1 MGEEAAGAVAL
12 CERAAVFCR
21 HPDTECVLLPCAD
34 CHEAAIGC
42 TELGREAIVYVELLV
57 HELLLPVL
65 IIAAMPC
72 RVKKRA
78 ACDARE
84 KYPCHDGLKQGALY
98 VSISPMQTANT
109 KEELRAML
117 APQRGKRIVFVPTM
131 GALHEGHAT
140 LLRQAR
146 ELAGAD
152 GCVVASVFLNPVQFD
167 NAGDLATYPK
177 TPAQDLET
185 CDKCGVDVVF
195 MPSPDT
201 MYCGDRSIVLEE
213 NHLSTVLCG
222 ASRPGHFA
230 GVCLVVCKLFNLVQP
245 TDAIFG
251 KKDYQQL
258 AILRRMVR
266 DLDIP
271 ITIHGAEIVR
281 GDDGLALSSRNV
293 RLTPEHRTA
302 APAIRRNL
310 LSARDAYA
318 SGENADAICATLR
331 ANLEAIPGVRC
342 DYVELVDA
350 ETLHEVTSPHRLA
363 LLAVAAW
370 FGDVRLIDNIELSR
384 S

>member
-1 MGEEAAGAVAL
+1 
-12 CERAAVFCR
+12 
-21 HPDTECVLLPCAD
+21 
-34 CHEAAIGC
+34 
-42 TELGREAIVYVELLV
+42 
-57 HELLLPVL
+57 
-65 IIAAMPC
+65 
-72 RVKKRA
+72 
-78 ACDARE
+78 
-84 KYPCHDGLKQGALY
+84 
-98 VSISPMQTANT
+98 MQTAYT
-109 KEELRAML
+109 KEELRAIL
-117 APQRGKRIVFVPTM
+117 APQRGRRIVLVPTM
-131 GALHEGHAT
+131 GALHEGHAS

-146 ELAGAD
+146 LLAGDD

-177 TPAQDLET
+177 TPRQDLET

-201 MYCGDRSIVLEE
+201 MYCADRSITLEE
-213 NHLSTVLCG
+213 THLSTVLCG

-230 GVCLVVCKLFNLVQP
+230 GVCLVVNKLFNLVQP

-258 AILRRMVR
+258 AILRRLVR

-271 ITIHGAEIVR
+271 VTIHGAEIVR
-281 GDDGLALSSRNV
+281 GEDGLALSSRNV
-293 RLTPEHRTA
+293 RLTPEHRAA
-302 APAIRRNL
+302 APGIRRSL
-310 LSARDAYA
+310 LDAKEAYA
-318 SGENADAICATLR
+318 AGAEISAVCECVRQT
-331 ANLEAIPGVRC
+331 LEAIPGVRC

-350 ETLHEVTSPHRLA
+350 VTLHEVTDPHRLA

>member
-1 MGEEAAGAVAL
+1 
-12 CERAAVFCR
+12 
-21 HPDTECVLLPCAD
+21 
-34 CHEAAIGC
+34 
-42 TELGREAIVYVELLV
+42 
-57 HELLLPVL
+57 
-65 IIAAMPC
+65 
-72 RVKKRA
+72 
-78 ACDARE
+78 
-84 KYPCHDGLKQGALY
+84 
-98 VSISPMQTANT
+98 MQTAHT
-109 KEELRAML
+109 KEELRALL
-117 APQRGKRIVFVPTM
+117 APWRGKRMVLVPTM
-131 GALHEGHAT
+131 GALHEGHAS

-146 ELAGAD
+146 ELAGAE

-177 TPAQDLET
+177 TPMQDLEI
-185 CDKCGVDVVF
+185 CDKCGVDLVF

-201 MYCGDRSIVLEE
+201 MYCADRSIILEE
-213 NHLSTVLCG
+213 THLSTVLCG

-230 GVCLVVCKLFNLVQP
+230 GVCLVVNKLFNLVQP

-293 RLTPEHRTA
+293 RLTPEHRAA
-302 APAIRRNL
+302 APGIRSCL
-310 LSARDAYA
+310 LAAREAYENGQSAEEVCSAVR
-318 SGENADAICATLR
+318 TK
-331 ANLEAIPGVRC
+331 LESIPGVRC

-350 ETLHEVTSPHRLA
+350 VTLHEITDSHRLA

>member
-1 MGEEAAGAVAL
+1 
-12 CERAAVFCR
+12 
-21 HPDTECVLLPCAD
+21 
-34 CHEAAIGC
+34 
-42 TELGREAIVYVELLV
+42 
-57 HELLLPVL
+57 
-65 IIAAMPC
+65 
-72 RVKKRA
+72 
-78 ACDARE
+78 
-84 KYPCHDGLKQGALY
+84 
-98 VSISPMQTANT
+98 MQTAYT
-109 KEELRAML
+109 KEELRATL
-117 APQRGKRIVFVPTM
+117 APLRGQRLVLVPTM

-146 ELAGAD
+146 ALAGES
-152 GCVVASVFLNPVQFD
+152 GSVVASVFLNPVQFD

-177 TPAQDLET
+177 TPAQDLEL
-185 CDKCGVDVVF
+185 CDACGVDVVF

-201 MYCGDRSIVLEE
+201 MYCSDRSITMEE
-213 NHLSTVLCG
+213 THLSTVLCG

-245 TDAIFG
+245 TDAVFG

-271 ITIHGAEIVR
+271 IQIHGAEIVR
-281 GDDGLALSSRNV
+281 DADGLALSSRNV
-293 RLTPEHRTA
+293 RLTPEHRAA
-302 APAIRRNL
+302 APSIRRAL
-310 LSARDAYA
+310 LAARESYA
-318 SGENADAICATLR
+318 AGQPAGDICAAVTR
-331 ANLEAIPGVRC
+331 ELETIPGVRC

-350 ETLHEVTSPHRLA
+350 ETLHELANPHRLA

>member
-1 MGEEAAGAVAL
+1 
-12 CERAAVFCR
+12 
-21 HPDTECVLLPCAD
+21 
-34 CHEAAIGC
+34 
-42 TELGREAIVYVELLV
+42 
-57 HELLLPVL
+57 
-65 IIAAMPC
+65 
-72 RVKKRA
+72 
-78 ACDARE
+78 
-84 KYPCHDGLKQGALY
+84 
-98 VSISPMQTANT
+98 MQTALT
-109 KEELRAML
+109 KEELRTML
-117 APQRGKRIVFVPTM
+117 APHRGKCMVLVPTM

-167 NAGDLATYPK
+167 NAGDLASYPK

-185 CDKCGVDVVF
+185 CDMCGVDVVF

-201 MYCGDRSIVLEE
+201 MYCSDRSITMEE
-213 NHLSTVLCG
+213 THLSTVLCG

-230 GVCLVVCKLFNLVQP
+230 GVCLVVSKLFNLVQP

-271 ITIHGAEIVR
+271 IAIHGAEIVR
-281 GDDGLALSSRNV
+281 GEDGLALSSRNV
-293 RLTPEHRTA
+293 RLTPEHRAA

-310 LSARDAYA
+310 LAAAEAYA
-318 SGENADAICATLR
+318 AGEPAAAICGRVRT
-331 ANLEAIPGVRC
+331 NLESIPGVRC

-350 ETLHEVTSPHRLA
+350 ETLHEVVSSHRLA